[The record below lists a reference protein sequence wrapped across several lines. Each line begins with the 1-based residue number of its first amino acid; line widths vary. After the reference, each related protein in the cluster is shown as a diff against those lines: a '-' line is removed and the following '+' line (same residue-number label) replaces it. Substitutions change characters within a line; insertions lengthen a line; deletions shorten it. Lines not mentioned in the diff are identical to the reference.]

1 MTEGF
6 FRNEVTYNMAVLI
19 EQYMAAAISA
29 PLGDPG
35 AMKQMSDIYK
45 AIKVLEEY
53 VPESRSIFTEARS
66 YYNEYHVT
74 YI

>member
-1 MTEGF
+1 MTEEI
-6 FRNEVTYNMAVLI
+6 FRNAVKYNIAVLI

-29 PLGDPG
+29 PIGDPS
-35 AMKQMSDIYK
+35 AMKQMSDICK

-53 VPESRSIFTEARS
+53 VPESRSIFTETRS
-66 YYNEYHVT
+66 YYNEDHVT